1 MQVHEVMS
9 KQVQIVSPND
19 TIQKAAELMS
29 HTDCGAIPVGE
40 NDRLV
45 GMVTDRD
52 VAVRAVA
59 QGKAPSQCKV
69 REVMSD
75 RIRYV
80 FDDETTEK
88 AAESMSRLQVR
99 RLPVLNRKKRLVGI
113 VSLGDLATKHG
124 VPVAGSALREISK
137 PSTTSAPGR

>member
-9 KQVQIVSPND
+9 RQVRVVSPND
-19 TIQKAAELMS
+19 TIQKAAKLMS
-29 HTDCGAIPVGE
+29 QTDCGAIPVGE

-52 VAVRAVA
+52 VAVRGVA
-59 QGKAPSQCKV
+59 QGKTPNQCKV
-69 REVMSD
+69 REVMSN

-80 FDDETTEK
+80 FDDETTEA

-99 RLPVLNRKKRLVGI
+99 RLPVLNREKRLVGI

-124 VPVAGSALREISK
+124 IPVAGNALREISK
-137 PSTTSAPGR
+137 PTASA